1 MEQDPRY
8 ASRNQAKSEYANFLK
23 RLRNQTEATRAAQ
36 NASEAQSV
44 RKPPP
49 PKRSQSW
56 VPPSYPP
63 PPKGGKRRTRKSVR
77 RSRKKKRKTRHHA
90 K

>member
-23 RLRNQTEATRAAQ
+23 GLRNQAAATRAAQ
-36 NASEAQSV
+36 NASEPEAV

-49 PKRSQSW
+49 PKRPEGW
-56 VPPSYPP
+56 KKPNYDPPS
-63 PPKGGKRRTRKSVR
+63 KGGKRRTRKSVR
-77 RSRKKKRKTRHHA
+77 KNKRKTRRQA

>member
-1 MEQDPRY
+1 MDPRY
-8 ASRNQAKSEYANFLK
+8 ASRNEAKRGYANFLK
-23 RLRNQTEATRAAQ
+23 GLRNQTAATRAAQ
-36 NASEAQSV
+36 NASEPQAV

-49 PKRSQSW
+49 PKRPEGW
-56 VPPSYPP
+56 VPPSKPP

-77 RSRKKKRKTRHHA
+77 KNKRKTRRQA